1 MSSVVVIILIEDNSS
16 LPIEFAV
23 ILPIVKSTEHK
34 LEKIGMA
41 FQYIQ

>member
-1 MSSVVVIILIEDNSS
+1 MEDNSS

-23 ILPIVKSTEHK
+23 IMSIVKSTEHK

-41 FQYIQ
+41 LQYIQ